1 MELVPGYSPRALS
14 NVGLCHDRQA
24 HFRYSPPSTAFR
36 SGKRRALLSLR
47 GGLSV
52 SPAPGAGA
60 VPQILQQPA
69 PGSPQPLN
77 EPVQRA
83 PLPRAAIAAN
93 ASGDEA
99 RALPR
104 PPAGLARMRLR
115 AVAIRCSWPSADD
128 GARSAERPTQT
139 PSTVGPDPTQSP
151 IRTAGR
157 SFGGHRPALECKR
170 GRIPRR
176 PVSPVGPASPC
187 ALRRAVPAGVCWLPA
202 PVASAVDWPCRD
214 P

>member
-1 MELVPGYSPRALS
+1 
-14 NVGLCHDRQA
+14 
-24 HFRYSPPSTAFR
+24 
-36 SGKRRALLSLR
+36 
-47 GGLSV
+47 
-52 SPAPGAGA
+52 
-60 VPQILQQPA
+60 
-69 PGSPQPLN
+69 
-77 EPVQRA
+77 
-83 PLPRAAIAAN
+83 RAAIAAN

-115 AVAIRCSWPSADD
+115 SVAIRCSWPSPDD
-128 GARSAERPTQT
+128 GARSAERPRQT

-176 PVSPVGPASPC
+176 PVLQLGPHRLVLFVELSRLGDVGC
-187 ALRRAVPAGVCWLPA
+187 LRQLHQLLIGLAVIRNHLMAEILY
-202 PVASAVDWPCRD
+202 
-214 P
+214 